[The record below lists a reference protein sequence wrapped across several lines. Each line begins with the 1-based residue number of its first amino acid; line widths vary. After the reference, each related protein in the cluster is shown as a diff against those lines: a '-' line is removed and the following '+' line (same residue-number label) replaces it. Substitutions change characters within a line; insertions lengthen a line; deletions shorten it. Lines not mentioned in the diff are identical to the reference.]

1 VWTRITSLFQEHPMS
16 DCNPFGAF
24 ALGQLTG
31 RQPGVTNIT
40 KSKVS
45 TDDSR

>member
-1 VWTRITSLFQEHPMS
+1 MPNSSPW
-16 DCNPFGAF
+16 GAF